1 MNQINFDPNTKIKS
15 FSTPTQK
22 TSQFRSP
29 HKKQVNFDPYTK
41 TKLISIQRLKPGHF
55 RTPHQNQLNSD
66 PCTESSQVRSPQWN
80 QVDFDLPHKNEVK
93 FDAHTKTR
101 WFSASVQKPS
111 QARPPAQ
118 KLSQSILKTSHFR
131 TAHNKEVNFEK
142 PSYFRSTNENRAIRP
157 AQKPKS
163 ILTPA
168 RKNKSSS
175 IPTLKPRQFK
185 SIPHIKTKLIS
196 TPSLKSSRFWCPI

>member
-1 MNQINFDPNTKIKS
+1 MIFAWCSKTKSISLPILNQFIFDPKTRTKS
-15 FSTPTQK
+15 FSTPTPNP
-22 TSQFRSP
+22 SQFRSL
-29 HKKQVNFDPYTK
+29 HWNQVEFDP
-41 TKLISIQRLKPGHF
+41 
-55 RTPHQNQLNSD
+55 
-66 PCTESSQVRSPQWN
+66 PQWN
-80 QVDFDLPHKNEVK
+80 QVNFNPSHINEVK
-93 FDAHTKTR
+93 FDDHTKTK

-196 TPSLKSSRFWCPI
+196 TPSLKSSQFWCLL